1 MNPTNT
7 EAPAQVPIS
16 PALHAAGIAAQLI
29 RFGAGDLTY
38 RMADHEIDAML
49 TAQRRRVVMIAKH
62 ILAATAEIE
71 AVTVKPESEA
81 GR

>member
-7 EAPAQVPIS
+7 QAPAQAPIS

-29 RFGAGDLTY
+29 RFGGGDPTY
-38 RMADHEIDAML
+38 RMTDQEIDAML
-49 TAQRRRVVMIAKH
+49 TAQRRRVVMIARH
-62 ILAATAEIE
+62 ILAATAELE
-71 AVTVKPESEA
+71 TVTVKPESEA